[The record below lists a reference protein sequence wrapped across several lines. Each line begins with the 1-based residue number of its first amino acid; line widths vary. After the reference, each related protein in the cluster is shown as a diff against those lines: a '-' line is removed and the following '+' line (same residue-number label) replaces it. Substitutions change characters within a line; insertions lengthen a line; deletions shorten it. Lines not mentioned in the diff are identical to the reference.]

1 MTQITKCYKTTW
13 VGQGSLHD
21 LLAWPV
27 TKDSRVWNIAM
38 FTNTNVGQC
47 HSQLVSVNHLG
58 CKCNSLISCPH
69 LLRLSTGGV
78 MSRHAPMWVSTL
90 ITCSQWGV
98 KEGVIAISTVCND
111 SHSLVPRG
119 AIHVACTYF
128 LRLATCDLIALH
140 ATHNLLET
148 SAGQLLQLIWSSVQ
162 GSLLNPISVLV
173 RIITPTDW

>member
-1 MTQITKCYKTTW
+1 
-13 VGQGSLHD
+13 
-21 LLAWPV
+21 
-27 TKDSRVWNIAM
+27 M

-98 KEGVIAISTVCND
+98 KEGVIATSSVCNITQKLAP
-111 SHSLVPRG
+111 SC
-119 AIHVACTYF
+119 AMQVASKFYYSW
-128 LRLATCDLIALH
+128 LH
-140 ATHNLLET
+140 AIWHHMCHTICSRH
-148 SAGQLLQLIWSSVQ
+148 QLGNCYSWYGVQFKALSWTWFKLHALTTYLHSTNPNWGTILRIWTLSCACYRTQFGTTKKYKNFTV
-162 GSLLNPISVLV
+162 
-173 RIITPTDW
+173 